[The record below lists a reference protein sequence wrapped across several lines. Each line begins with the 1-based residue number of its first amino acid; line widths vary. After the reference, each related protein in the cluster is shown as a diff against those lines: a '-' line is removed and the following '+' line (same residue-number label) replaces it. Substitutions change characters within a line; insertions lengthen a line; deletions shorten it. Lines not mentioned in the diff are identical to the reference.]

1 MSETASIGNPDETEG
16 VESRKDDFQ
25 AVAGADG
32 GENLV
37 RERID
42 GVCRI
47 EPRRKSK
54 GDGDVLRGRHAES
67 AEDAE
72 VEKLKAV
79 RSTRLR

>member
-1 MSETASIGNPDETEG
+1 MSGTASIGNPDETEG

-25 AVAGADG
+25 AVAVADG

-47 EPRRKSK
+47 EPRRKSI
-54 GDGDVLRGRHAES
+54 GDGDVLRGRQAES
-67 AEDAE
+67 ERRW
-72 VEKLKAV
+72 
-79 RSTRLR
+79 RS